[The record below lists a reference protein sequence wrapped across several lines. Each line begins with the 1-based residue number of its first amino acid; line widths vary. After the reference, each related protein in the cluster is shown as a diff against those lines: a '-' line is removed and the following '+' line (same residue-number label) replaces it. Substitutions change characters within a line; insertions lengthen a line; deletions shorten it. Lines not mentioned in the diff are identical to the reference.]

1 MPMKRRMCFK
11 DLLYTVQYKCF
22 YIFKLKIDNLGEHS
36 LFDFSDCLKYN
47 SLFIKKNSDLL
58 SGDVI
63 KGEESVHFHD
73 LKKKIK
79 TKLIGKKK
87 KSHNPI

>member
-1 MPMKRRMCFK
+1 MKRRMCFK

-73 LKKKIK
+73 LKKKKIK

>member
-1 MPMKRRMCFK
+1 MKRRMCFK
-11 DLLYTVQYKCF
+11 DLFYTVQYKCF

-36 LFDFSDCLKYN
+36 FFDFSDCLKYN

-63 KGEESVHFHD
+63 KGEELVHFHD
-73 LKKKIK
+73 LKKKKIK

>member
-1 MPMKRRMCFK
+1 MPIKRMCFK

-47 SLFIKKNSDLL
+47 SLFIKKKNSDLL

-63 KGEESVHFHD
+63 KGGESVHFHD
-73 LKKKIK
+73 LK
-79 TKLIGKKK
+79 
-87 KSHNPI
+87 